1 MDGMGNI
8 NKILPDHSTP
18 IPIFKMHLPWL
29 VDFGVGDKDCE
40 RLRRD
45 INVPVNKP
53 LEAKDA
59 QDKVAL
65 MDREAPR
72 ELMIFSEEA
81 RIMGF
86 SRGPTAGEGPL
97 NVFGKGLGTSQNGSW
112 SHGNSD
118 GWTWKS

>member
-1 MDGMGNI
+1 M
-8 NKILPDHSTP
+8 
-18 IPIFKMHLPWL
+18 
-29 VDFGVGDKDCE
+29 GDKDCE

-81 RIMGF
+81 RIMAF
-86 SRGPTAGEGPL
+86 SRGPEPDQKFSSCRWFGP
-97 NVFGKGLGTSQNGSW
+97 SQRFR
-112 SHGNSD
+112 
-118 GWTWKS
+118 